1 MAAVL
6 SELMDKNLL
15 TCLAEAAG
23 AKSEIDFLH
32 ALVVAW
38 SRAINA
44 DACSL
49 TRHTASD
56 GKIAFWCPGE
66 GKVGPDHWLPRLFA
80 KLLALETMTKP
91 HPNTAA
97 YRTHGPGAYLRSKLV
112 SDKTWRRGRHYRL
125 IDQPGGIEDMVC
137 LFLKPSNGTLVTLHA
152 GSKGAKFDPAVLAVA
167 REFAAVANTMVAA
180 RGGLS
185 RLAPDPL
192 PRLSK
197 RENQVLHWVGEGKRN
212 AEIAAILG
220 LSAHTVRNHLENI
233 FAKLGVETR
242 TAAAGMLRDLAT
254 RKEEMAN
261 S

>member
-1 MAAVL
+1 
-6 SELMDKNLL
+6 MDGNLL

-38 SRAINA
+38 SRAIKA
-44 DACSL
+44 DAYSL

-66 GKVGPDHWLPRLFA
+66 GKVGSDHWLPRLFA

-97 YRTHGPGAYLRSKLV
+97 YLVHGPGAYLRSDLV
-112 SDKTWRRGRHYRL
+112 GDKAWRRGRHYRL

-137 LFLKPSNGTLVTLHA
+137 LFLTPSNGTLVTLHA
-152 GSKGAKFDPAVLAVA
+152 GSKGANFDPAVLAAA
-167 REFAAVANTMVAA
+167 REFGAVANTMVTA
-180 RGGLS
+180 RGGFA
-185 RLAPDPL
+185 RLAPDAL
-192 PRLSK
+192 PHLSR
-197 RENQVLHWVGEGKRN
+197 REHEVLHWVGEGKRN
-212 AEIAAILG
+212 AEIATILG

-242 TAAAGMLRDLAT
+242 TSAAGMIRDLAA
-254 RKEEMAN
+254 RKKELAEG
-261 S
+261 